1 MQFNYIKNG
10 IKDDLVTNNN
20 STFNNNNTIEN
31 QKIIYNG
38 KDEVEINN
46 KDRNN
51 SSKKIYFYTADNSFL
66 ELNKDHK
73 NKDNILIGSL
83 SFKDFEIK
91 DEDEIIKPKKHL
103 SSSSLNKVKI
113 NGSKLSYEISEKRNK
128 LQTKNKLKNII
139 SIINILILGKK

>member
-1 MQFNYIKNG
+1 MLTNNIVIYLTNILQNLYDDNKKMILYSFMKNLKKIQNQLYLQSSLMQFNYTKNG

-73 NKDNILIGSL
+73 N
-83 SFKDFEIK
+83 F
-91 DEDEIIKPKKHL
+91 
-103 SSSSLNKVKI
+103 
-113 NGSKLSYEISEKRNK
+113 
-128 LQTKNKLKNII
+128 
-139 SIINILILGKK
+139 